1 MQYLTKF
8 LRESLTLQYHSDLNP
23 KFWVNIFLKEEVRK
37 KLLEISKEWLK
48 FAEIPNSAVK
58 DIVFT
63 GGNANYNYTEDSDID
78 VHIILDKSKIP
89 NCSDEEYFKDKKLIW
104 SLTHDIS
111 VYGAEVE
118 VYAQL
123 GEVNIPKNQGVYSL
137 KTGKWVV
144 KPENLKLDFE
154 HDDLLKKK
162 IDDAIY
168 QIDHALE
175 NTTDTKAA
183 EKLLEKFQKLRKH
196 SIAKSG
202 EFTQDN
208 LVFKEL
214 RNRGYIDKI
223 RKFIITMTD
232 KKLSLN

>member
-8 LRESLTLQYHSDLNP
+8 LRESLTLQYHSELNP

-63 GGNANYNYTEDSDID
+63 GGNANYNYTDDSDID

-137 KTGKWVV
+137 KTGKWLV
-144 KPENLKLDFE
+144 KPENLELDFE

-196 SIAKSG
+196 AIAKSG
-202 EFTQDN
+202 EFTQGN
-208 LVFKEL
+208 LIFKEL

-223 RKFIITMTD
+223 REFIVKLTD
-232 KKLSLN
+232 KRLSI

>member
-1 MQYLTKF
+1 MLNPRKF
-8 LRESLTLQYHSDLNP
+8 LLEALTLQYHSELNP

-37 KLLEISKEWLK
+37 KLLEIAKEWLK

-63 GGNANYNYTEDSDID
+63 GGNANYNYTDDSDID

-144 KPENLKLDFE
+144 KPENLELDFE

-196 SIAKSG
+196 AIAKSG
-202 EFTQDN
+202 EFTQGN
-208 LVFKEL
+208 LIFKEL

-223 RKFIITMTD
+223 REFILKMTD
-232 KKLSLN
+232 KRLSI

>member
-1 MQYLTKF
+1 MLNPRKF
-8 LRESLTLQYHSDLNP
+8 LLEALTLQYHSELNP

-58 DIVFT
+58 DVVFT

-111 VYGAEVE
+111 IYGAEIE

-144 KPENLKLDFE
+144 KPENLELDFE

-162 IDDAIY
+162 IDDAVY

-196 SIAKSG
+196 AIAKSG

-223 RKFIITMTD
+223 REFILKITD
-232 KKLSLN
+232 KKLSI

>member
-8 LRESLTLQYHSDLNP
+8 LRESLTLQYHSELNP

-63 GGNANYNYTEDSDID
+63 GGNANYNYTDDSDID

-144 KPENLKLDFE
+144 KPENLELDFE

-232 KKLSLN
+232 KKLSM

>member
-1 MQYLTKF
+1 MLNPRKF
-8 LRESLTLQYHSDLNP
+8 LLEALTLQYHSDLNP
-23 KFWVNIFLKEEVRK
+23 KFWVNIFLKDEVRK
-37 KLLEISKEWLK
+37 QLLEIAKEWLK

-111 VYGAEVE
+111 IYGAEIE

-144 KPENLKLDFE
+144 KPENLELDFE

-168 QIDHALE
+168 QIDHALQ

-196 SIAKSG
+196 AIAKNG

-208 LVFKEL
+208 LIFKEL
-214 RNRGYIDKI
+214 RNRGYLDKI
-223 RKFIITMTD
+223 REFIVKLTD
-232 KKLSLN
+232 KRLSI

>member
-1 MQYLTKF
+1 MLNPRKF
-8 LRESLTLQYHSDLNP
+8 LLEALTLQYHSELNP

-144 KPENLKLDFE
+144 KPENLELDFE

-232 KKLSLN
+232 KKLSI

>member
-8 LRESLTLQYHSDLNP
+8 LRESLTLQYHSELNP

-58 DIVFT
+58 DVVFT

-104 SLTHDIS
+104 ALTHDIS
-111 VYGAEVE
+111 IYGAEVE
-118 VYAQL
+118 IYAQL

-137 KTGKWVV
+137 KTGKWLV
-144 KPENLKLDFE
+144 KPENLELDFE

-196 SIAKSG
+196 AIAKSG
-202 EFTQDN
+202 EFTQGN
-208 LVFKEL
+208 LIFKEL

-223 RKFIITMTD
+223 REFILKMTD
-232 KKLSLN
+232 KRLSI

>member
-8 LRESLTLQYHSDLNP
+8 LRESLTLQYHSELNP

-63 GGNANYNYTEDSDID
+63 GGNANYNYTEDSDLD

-144 KPENLKLDFE
+144 KPENLELDFE

-162 IDDAIY
+162 IDDAVY

-223 RKFIITMTD
+223 REFILKITD
-232 KKLSLN
+232 KKLSI

>member
-1 MQYLTKF
+1 MLNPRKF
-8 LRESLTLQYHSDLNP
+8 LLEALTLQYHSDLNP

-37 KLLEISKEWLK
+37 KLLEIAKEWLK

-58 DIVFT
+58 DVVFT

-144 KPENLKLDFE
+144 KPENLELDFE

-232 KKLSLN
+232 KKLSI

>member
-8 LRESLTLQYHSDLNP
+8 LRESLTLQYHSELNP

-63 GGNANYNYTEDSDID
+63 GGNANYNYTDDSDID

-111 VYGAEVE
+111 VYGAEIE

-144 KPENLKLDFE
+144 KPENLELDFE

-162 IDDAIY
+162 IDDAVY

-196 SIAKSG
+196 AIAKSG

-223 RKFIITMTD
+223 REFILKMTD
-232 KKLSLN
+232 KKLSI

>member
-1 MQYLTKF
+1 MLNPRKF
-8 LRESLTLQYHSDLNP
+8 LLEALTLQYHSELNP

-111 VYGAEVE
+111 IYGAEIE

-144 KPENLKLDFE
+144 KPENLELDFE

-162 IDDAIY
+162 IDDAVY

-196 SIAKSG
+196 AIAKSG

-223 RKFIITMTD
+223 REFILKITD
-232 KKLSLN
+232 KKLSI

>member
-1 MQYLTKF
+1 
-8 LRESLTLQYHSDLNP
+8 
-23 KFWVNIFLKEEVRK
+23 LKEEVRK

-58 DIVFT
+58 DVVFT

-111 VYGAEVE
+111 IYGAEIE

-144 KPENLKLDFE
+144 KPENLELDFE

-162 IDDAIY
+162 IDDAVY

-196 SIAKSG
+196 AIAKSG

-223 RKFIITMTD
+223 REFIVKLTD
-232 KKLSLN
+232 KRLSI

>member
-111 VYGAEVE
+111 IYGAEIE

-144 KPENLKLDFE
+144 KPENLELDFE

-168 QIDHALE
+168 QIDHALQ

-196 SIAKSG
+196 AIAKNG

-208 LVFKEL
+208 LIFKEL
-214 RNRGYIDKI
+214 RNRGYLDKI
-223 RKFIITMTD
+223 REFIVKLTD
-232 KKLSLN
+232 KRLSI

>member
-1 MQYLTKF
+1 MLNPRKF
-8 LRESLTLQYHSDLNP
+8 LLEALTLQYHSDLNP

-37 KLLEISKEWLK
+37 KLLEIAKEWLK

-63 GGNANYNYTEDSDID
+63 GGNANFNYTDDSDLDI
-78 VHIILDKSKIP
+78 HIILDKSKIP

-118 VYAQL
+118 IYAQL

-144 KPENLKLDFE
+144 KPENLELDFE

-196 SIAKSG
+196 AIAKSG

-223 RKFIITMTD
+223 REFIVKITD
-232 KKLSLN
+232 KRLSI

>member
-8 LRESLTLQYHSDLNP
+8 LRESLTLQYHSELNP

-58 DIVFT
+58 DVVFT

-111 VYGAEVE
+111 IYGAEIE

-144 KPENLKLDFE
+144 KPENLELDFE

-162 IDDAIY
+162 IDDAVY

-196 SIAKSG
+196 AIAKSG

-223 RKFIITMTD
+223 REFIVKLTD
-232 KKLSLN
+232 KRLSI

>member
-8 LRESLTLQYHSDLNP
+8 LRESLTLQYHSELNP

-63 GGNANYNYTEDSDID
+63 GGNANYNYTDDSDID

-137 KTGKWVV
+137 KTGKWLV
-144 KPENLKLDFE
+144 KPENLELDFE